1 MSVDLVAYNLEC
13 RRRAEASGE
22 FAERYAIR
30 AGIEARNSEL
40 KRKHGLGKLRVH
52 GRPRVELSVYLKAL
66 SCNFKRMVRVLL
78 AEMFLVVRE
87 KPISRYGRR
96 VWQQIVVARAYSA

>member
-78 AEMFLVVRE
+78 AEMSLLDTAKV
-87 KPISRYGRR
+87 
-96 VWQQIVVARAYSA
+96 